1 MVGVPELKDLLCDEF
16 QDAVRES
23 LVRHTSILDIL
34 SKYQEASARISRAIS
49 KAVTTC
55 GCIQIEASKPD
66 LPSDITLQELRN
78 YMTTHLKGNLCE
90 HCVEVVEEEIGR
102 QLFYLAALCNA
113 LDLNIYDVLIKEHK
127 KLSTLG
133 IFNIS

>member
-1 MVGVPELKDLLCDEF
+1 MVGVPEVKDLLCDEF

-34 SKYQEASARISRAIS
+34 SKYQEASARISRSVS

-55 GCIQIEASKPD
+55 GCIQVEAVKPD
-66 LPSDITLQELRN
+66 VPADITLQELRN

-90 HCVEVVEEEIGR
+90 HCTEVVEEEIGR